1 MASDPAVA
9 GDTFP
14 VPLWATNLFLLTA
27 EFSIYALW
35 AFTKIAPRY
44 GVGCAMLTVLAFA
57 LIARLIVALAS
68 YALSRWKGSPLTT
81 TDRLSVV
88 GWFRF
93 FVVEYWHLCIQNLVL
108 IPLRGLFR
116 TANERKVASTGRV
129 LLLQHGYVNNGA
141 VWFFTARALERLGYR
156 VFTMDQ
162 PVFASIDTM
171 GALLSARVDE
181 VLALTGESKL
191 TLIAHSMGGLVC
203 RAYLR
208 QCGAEKVSQLI
219 TLGSPHH
226 GTFHANLANGT
237 NGKQMRLRNEWL
249 ATLCESRVPTS
260 FTSIYSVHDTII
272 APQSSS
278 IMPEATNVKLVGVG
292 HVSMPSGVQARRAIL
307 DALAPVQA
315 RELNASVA

>member
-1 MASDPAVA
+1 MASNPSVA

-27 EFSIYALW
+27 EFSIYSLW
-35 AFTKIAPRY
+35 AFASIAPKH
-44 GVGCAMLTVLAFA
+44 GLGCALLAVLA
-57 LIARLIVALAS
+57 LVLTARFIVALAS
-68 YALSRWKGSPLTT
+68 YGMSRWKGSSMADS
-81 TDRLSVV
+81 DRLGVV
-88 GWFRF
+88 RWCRF
-93 FVVEYWHLCIQNLVL
+93 FAIEYWHLCIQNIVL

-116 TANERKVASTGRV
+116 TANERTAASTGRV

-171 GALLSARVDE
+171 GTLLSARVDE

-208 QCGAEKVSQLI
+208 QCGGDKVSHLI
-219 TLGSPHH
+219 TLGTPHH
-226 GTFHANLANGT
+226 GTFHAYLANGT
-237 NGKQMRLRNEWL
+237 NGKQMRLGNTWL

-272 APQSSS
+272 APQTSS
-278 IMPEATNVKLVGVG
+278 IMPEATNVKLVGIG

-307 DALAPVQA
+307 KALEAI
-315 RELNASVA
+315 

>member
-1 MASDPAVA
+1 MVSNPTGA

-14 VPLWATNLFLLTA
+14 VPLWATSLFLLTT

-35 AFTKIAPRY
+35 AFTKIAPKF
-44 GVGCAMLTVLAFA
+44 GLGCAFLTVLTFVFV
-57 LIARLIVALAS
+57 ARFVVALVS
-68 YALSRWKGSPLTT
+68 YGMSRWKGSSMADSDQLGF
-81 TDRLSVV
+81 VA
-88 GWFRF
+88 WCRF

-116 TANERKVASTGRV
+116 TANERTVAKSGRV
-129 LLLQHGYVNNGA
+129 LLMQHGYVNNGA

-171 GALLSARVDE
+171 GVLLAARVEE
-181 VLALTGESKL
+181 VLTLTNEPKL

-208 QCGAEKVSQLI
+208 QFGGEKVSRLI
-219 TLGSPHH
+219 TLGTPHH
-226 GTFHANLANGT
+226 GTFHANLASGT
-237 NGKQMRLRNEWL
+237 NGKQMRLGNAWL
-249 ATLCESRVPTS
+249 ATLCESRVPAS
-260 FTSIYSVHDTII
+260 FTSIYSVNDTII
-272 APQSSS
+272 APQTSS

-307 DALAPVQA
+307 KALDAV
-315 RELNASVA
+315 